1 MRRAWLLGVAL
12 TVIVAMGSSAARA
25 GDDDEEKPASPPKS
39 TYGRGPGLLDRLF
52 MSSDKPAP
60 KKSAPKD
67 EPKSAKDKSDKPEKA
82 AKESPVSIRA
92 REQAALERRM
102 QVCLKLM
109 DLANQ
114 QNDEE
119 LYRRAEE
126 LDKKAWA
133 VYRQRTAHLPA
144 GSAAGS
150 DEEVLE
156 RHLGNKSAA
165 VQDTGSLTSGTAK
178 ANDRTSQ
185 ASLREVKK

>member
-1 MRRAWLLGVAL
+1 MRRAWLMGLGL
-12 TVIVAMGSSAARA
+12 TLIVGLAASAARA
-25 GDDDEEKPASPPKS
+25 EDDDDEKPATPTKPA
-39 TYGRGPGLLDRLF
+39 YGRGPGLLDRLF
-52 MSSDKPAP
+52 MSSEKAAAKKPAQ
-60 KKSAPKD
+60 KEDGKV
-67 EPKSAKDKSDKPEKA
+67 AKDKSSTKSKT
-82 AKESPVSIRA
+82 AKESAVSIRA
-92 REQAALERRM
+92 REQSALERRM

-109 DLANQ
+109 DIANQ

-144 GSAAGS
+144 GSATGS
-150 DEEVLE
+150 DEDVLE

-165 VQDTGSLTSGTAK
+165 LEDTEKLTSGTAK
-178 ANDRTSQ
+178 ANDRDSQ